1 MRAVCAIKKERQ
13 ILIKEQFLFTSVFE
27 RIVDLKEHEFIKILV
42 LVINLYP
49 YMVMA
54 LAYE

>member
-42 LVINLYP
+42 LVVNLYP